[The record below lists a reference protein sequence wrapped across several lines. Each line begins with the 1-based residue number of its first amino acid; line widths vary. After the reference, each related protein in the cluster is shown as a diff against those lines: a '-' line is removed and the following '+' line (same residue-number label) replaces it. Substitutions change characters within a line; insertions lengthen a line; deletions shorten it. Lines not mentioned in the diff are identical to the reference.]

1 MTTSGQTAK
10 VPVVNFDYTTTE
22 PEGTWFKRYDE
33 LRAQFPWYKNE
44 FGPGFW
50 TVCNYQGIL
59 QIMQNPETFSNSVV
73 TALDPEPAIKWIP
86 EMLDGDEHKQWR
98 RQLGPLFSPGAV
110 ERLESTVRQRAI
122 DIIDGIVARAEASE
136 ATGKGSG
143 ASEATGKKQG
153 SCDFMADFAT
163 RFPTTIFL
171 DLMGLPVDELDQ
183 YLEWEHDILHAGGS
197 DEEKLQKQ
205 MNAMFAVMGRFSTV
219 IAERR
224 EDPRDDIV
232 SKALTYEI
240 DGAPVTDQD
249 LLSFCLLMFMAG
261 LDTVSVTLGWTFL
274 HLARNDAERA
284 QIVVEPAVIP
294 TAVEEFVRAYAI
306 VIPARKVMA
315 DIDIQGCPMKAGDM
329 VNIPLNAATRD
340 EAAFADATSVDIT
353 RKPNNHIGFGAG
365 PHRCLGSHLARQE
378 LRIALEEWH
387 RRIPDYR
394 VAADAEMLESGG
406 QLGLESLPLVWDL

>member
-1 MTTSGQTAK
+1 MVT
-10 VPVVNFDYTTTE
+10 FDYTTTE
-22 PEGTWFKRYDE
+22 PEGTWFARYDA
-33 LRAQFPWYKNE
+33 LRAQFPWYRNE

-59 QIMQNPETFSNSVV
+59 EIMQNPQVFSNSVV

-110 ERLESTVRQRAI
+110 ERMESTVRQRAI
-122 DIIDGIVARAEASE
+122 DIIDGIIARAHASA
-136 ATGKGSG
+136 ATG
-143 ASEATGKKQG
+143 TGQG
-153 SCDFMADFAT
+153 SCDFMADFAL

-171 DLMGLPVDELDQ
+171 EMMGLPVEELDEF
-183 YLEWEHDILHAGGS
+183 LAWEHDILHAGGS

-205 MNAMFAVMGRFSTV
+205 MAAMFAVMGRFSTV

-224 EDPRDDIV
+224 EEPRDDIV

-240 DGAPVTDQD
+240 DGNPVTDQD
-249 LLSFCLLMFMAG
+249 MLSFCLLMFMAG
-261 LDTVSVTLGWTFL
+261 LDTVSVTLGWIFL
-274 HLARNDAERA
+274 HLARNDADRER
-284 QIVVEPAVIP
+284 IVAEPAAIP

-306 VIPARKVMA
+306 VIPARKVME
-315 DIDIQGCPMKAGDM
+315 DIEIQGCPMKAGDM
-329 VNIPLNAATRD
+329 VNIPLAAATRD
-340 EAAFADATSVDIT
+340 DAAFPDATTVDIA

-378 LRIALEEWH
+378 LRIAMEEWH
-387 RRIPDYR
+387 ARIPNYR
-394 VAADAEMLESGG
+394 LAPDAQMLESGG
-406 QLGLESLPLVWDL
+406 QLGLENLPLVWDI

>member
-1 MTTSGQTAK
+1 MGGGVTTGERAGTA
-10 VPVVNFDYTTTE
+10 PVVTFDYTTTE
-22 PEGTWFKRYDE
+22 AEGTWFSRYDE
-33 LRAQFPWYKNE
+33 LRSQFPWYWNE

-50 TVCNYQGIL
+50 TVCNYEGIL
-59 QIMQNPETFSNSVV
+59 QVMQNPEVFSNSVV

-98 RQLGPLFSPGAV
+98 RQLGPLFAPGAV
-110 ERLESTVRQRAI
+110 ARMESTVRQRAI
-122 DIIDGIVARAEASE
+122 EIIDDLVDR
-136 ATGKGSG
+136 
-143 ASEATGKKQG
+143 G
-153 SCDFMADFAT
+153 SCDFMADFAQ

-171 DLMGLPVDELDQ
+171 EMIGLPVDELDQ
-183 YLEWEHDILHAGGS
+183 FLSWEHDILHAGGS
-197 DEEKLQKQ
+197 NEEKQQKQ
-205 MNAMFAVMGRFSTV
+205 IAAMFAVMGRFSTV
-219 IAERR
+219 IADRR
-224 EDPRDDIV
+224 TEPRDDIV
-232 SKALTYEI
+232 SKALSYEI
-240 DGAPVTDQD
+240 DGEPVSDQD

-274 HLARNDAERA
+274 HLARNDTDRE
-284 QIVVEPAVIP
+284 QIVAEPATIP

-315 DIDIQGCPMKAGDM
+315 DTEIQGCPMKAGDM
-329 VNIPLNAATRD
+329 VNLPLNAATRD
-340 EAAFADATSVDIT
+340 EAAFTDATAVDIT

-387 RRIPDYR
+387 RRIPNYR
-394 VAADAEMLESGG
+394 VAPDAKMLESGT

>member
-1 MTTSGQTAK
+1 MPEGPMTTSEQAAK
-10 VPVVNFDYTTTE
+10 VPVVTFDYTTTE
-22 PEGTWFKRYDE
+22 PEGTWFGRYDE
-33 LRAQFPWYKNE
+33 LRARFPWYKNE

-59 QIMQNPETFSNSVV
+59 QIMQNPEAFSNSVV
-73 TALDPEPAIKWIP
+73 TALDPEPLIKWIP

-98 RQLGPLFSPGAV
+98 RPLRPLFSPAAV
-110 ERLESTVRQRAI
+110 ERMESTVRQRAT
-122 DIIDGIVARAEASE
+122 DLIDGIVA
-136 ATGKGSG
+136 K
-143 ASEATGKKQG
+143 G

-171 DLMGLPVDELDQ
+171 EMMGLPVEELDQ
-183 YLEWEHDILHAGGS
+183 FLAWEHDILHAGGS
-197 DEEKLQKQ
+197 DEEKLEKQ
-205 MNAMFAVMGRFSTV
+205 IAAMFAVMGRFSTV

-224 EDPRDDIV
+224 QEPRDDIV
-232 SKALTYEI
+232 STALTYEI

-261 LDTVSVTLGWTFL
+261 LDTVSVTLGWMFL
-274 HLARNDAERA
+274 HLARNDDDRA
-284 QIVVEPAVIP
+284 RVVADVSIIP

-306 VIPARKVMA
+306 VIPARKVVQ
-315 DIDIQGCPMKAGDM
+315 DVEIQGCPMKAGDM
-329 VNIPLNAATRD
+329 VNIPLAAATRD
-340 EAAFADATSVDIT
+340 DAAFPDATTVDIT

-378 LRIALEEWH
+378 LRIAMEEWH
-387 RRIPDYR
+387 ARIPNYR
-394 VAADAEMLESGG
+394 LAPDALLLESGS

>member
-1 MTTSGQTAK
+1 VTTSEQAPT
-10 VPVVNFDYTTTE
+10 VPVVTFDYTTTE
-22 PEGTWFKRYDE
+22 SEGTWFAKYDD
-33 LRAQFPWYKNE
+33 LRTQFPWYRNE

-50 TVCNYQGIL
+50 TMCNYQGIL
-59 QIMQNPETFSNSVV
+59 EIMQNPQVFSNSVV

-98 RQLGPLFSPGAV
+98 RQLGPLFAPGAV
-110 ERLESTVRQRAI
+110 QRLESTVRQRAI
-122 DIIDGIVARAEASE
+122 DIIEGIVARSVAS
-136 ATGKGSG
+136 G
-143 ASEATGKKQG
+143 ATGKKQG
-153 SCDFMADFAT
+153 SCDFMADFAA

-171 DLMGLPVDELDQ
+171 DLMGLPVEELDQ
-183 YLEWEHDILHAGGS
+183 YLAWEHDILHASGS
-197 DEEKLQKQ
+197 DEERQQKQ
-205 MNAMFAVMGRFSTV
+205 IAAMFAVMGRFSTV

-224 EDPRDDIV
+224 EEPRDDIV

-240 DGAPVTDQD
+240 DGKPVTDQD

-274 HLARNDAERA
+274 HLARNDEDRDR
-284 QIVVEPAVIP
+284 VVAEPAVIP

-315 DIDIQGCPMKAGDM
+315 DVEIQGCPMKAGDM

-340 EAAFADATSVDIT
+340 DAAFPYAATVDIT

-378 LRIALEEWH
+378 LRIAMEEWH
-387 RRIPDYR
+387 ARIPTYR
-394 VAADAEMLESGG
+394 LAPDAEMLESGG
-406 QLGLESLPLVWDL
+406 QLGLESLPLVWDV

>member
-1 MTTSGQTAK
+1 MRGVRVTTGEQTTK
-10 VPVVNFDYTTTE
+10 VPVVTFDYTTTE
-22 PEGTWFKRYDE
+22 PEGTWFARYDE
-33 LRAQFPWYKNE
+33 LRTQFPWYKNE

-59 QIMQNPETFSNSVV
+59 EIMQNPEAFSNSVV

-122 DIIDGIVARAEASE
+122 DIIEGIVARSGAGE
-136 ATGKGSG
+136 ATGKG
-143 ASEATGKKQG
+143 QG

-171 DLMGLPVDELDQ
+171 EMMGLPVEELDEF
-183 YLEWEHDILHAGGS
+183 LAWEHDILHAGGS

-205 MNAMFAVMGRFSTV
+205 MTAMFAVMGRFSTV

-240 DGAPVTDQD
+240 DGQPVTDQD

-261 LDTVSVTLGWTFL
+261 LDTVSVTLGWMFL
-274 HLARNDAERA
+274 HLARNDDDR
-284 QIVVEPAVIP
+284 QRIVAEPAVIP

-306 VIPARKVMA
+306 VIPARKVMQ
-315 DIDIQGCPMKAGDM
+315 DIEIQGCPMKAGDM
-329 VNIPLNAATRD
+329 VNLPLAAATRD
-340 EAAFADATSVDIT
+340 DAAFRDATTVDIT

-378 LRIALEEWH
+378 LRIAMEEWH
-387 RRIPDYR
+387 ARIPNYR
-394 VAADAEMLESGG
+394 LAPDAQMLESGS

>member
-1 MTTSGQTAK
+1 MTTSEHADT
-10 VPVVNFDYTTTE
+10 VPVSTFDYTTTE
-22 PEGTWFKRYDE
+22 PEGTWFRRYDE
-33 LRAQFPWYKNE
+33 LRAQFPWYRNE

-50 TVCNYQGIL
+50 TVCNYEGIL
-59 QIMQNPETFSNSVV
+59 QVMQNPEVFSNSVV
-73 TALDPEPAIKWIP
+73 TALDPEPEIKWIP

-98 RQLGPLFSPGAV
+98 RQLGPLFAPGAV
-110 ERLESTVRQRAI
+110 AQMESAMRQRATE
-122 DIIDGIVARAEASE
+122 IIDSLANL
-136 ATGKGSG
+136 
-143 ASEATGKKQG
+143 G
-153 SCDFMADFAT
+153 SCDFIADFAT

-171 DLMGLPVDELDQ
+171 DLMGLPADELDQ
-183 YLEWEHDILHAGGS
+183 YLKWEHDILHAGGS

-205 MNAMFAVMGRFSTV
+205 MTAMFAVMGRFSTV

-224 EDPRDDIV
+224 VEPRDDIV
-232 SKALTYEI
+232 SKALSYTI
-240 DGAPVTDQD
+240 DGEPVSDQD

-274 HLARNDAERA
+274 HLARNDSDRA
-284 QIVVEPAVIP
+284 QIVAEPATIP

-315 DIDIQGCPMKAGDM
+315 DIEIQGCPMKAGDM

-340 EAAFADATSVDIT
+340 EAAFADATTVDIT

-378 LRIALEEWH
+378 LQIALEEWH
-387 RRIPDYR
+387 KRIPNYR
-394 VAADAEMLESGG
+394 VAPGAEMLESGS

>member
-1 MTTSGQTAK
+1 MIKSEQAPA
-10 VPVVNFDYTTTE
+10 VPVVTFDYTTTE
-22 PEGTWFKRYDE
+22 PEGTWFARYDA
-33 LRAQFPWYKNE
+33 LRAQFPWYRNE

-59 QIMQNPETFSNSVV
+59 EIMQNPQVFSNSVV

-110 ERLESTVRQRAI
+110 ERMESTVRQRAI
-122 DIIDGIVARAEASE
+122 DIIDGIIARAHASA
-136 ATGKGSG
+136 ATG
-143 ASEATGKKQG
+143 TGQG
-153 SCDFMADFAT
+153 SCDFMADFAL

-171 DLMGLPVDELDQ
+171 EMMGLPVEELDEF
-183 YLEWEHDILHAGGS
+183 LAWEHDILHAGGS

-205 MNAMFAVMGRFSTV
+205 MAAMFAVMGRFSTV

-224 EDPRDDIV
+224 EEPRDDIV

-240 DGAPVTDQD
+240 DGNPVTDQD
-249 LLSFCLLMFMAG
+249 MLSFCLLMFMAG
-261 LDTVSVTLGWTFL
+261 LDTVSVTLGWIFL
-274 HLARNDAERA
+274 HLARNDADRER
-284 QIVVEPAVIP
+284 IVAEPAAIP

-306 VIPARKVMA
+306 VIPARKVME
-315 DIDIQGCPMKAGDM
+315 DIEIQGCPMKAGDM
-329 VNIPLNAATRD
+329 VNIPLAAATRD
-340 EAAFADATSVDIT
+340 DAAFPDATTVDIA

-378 LRIALEEWH
+378 LRIAMEEWH
-387 RRIPDYR
+387 ARIPNYR
-394 VAADAEMLESGG
+394 LAPDAQMLESGG
-406 QLGLESLPLVWDL
+406 QLGLENLPLVWDI

>member
-1 MTTSGQTAK
+1 VTTSKQAAS
-10 VPVVNFDYTTTE
+10 VPVATFDYTTTE
-22 PEGTWFKRYDE
+22 PEGTWFAKYDE
-33 LRAQFPWYKNE
+33 LRAQFPWYRNE

-59 QIMQNPETFSNSVV
+59 EIMQNPEAFSNSVV

-122 DIIDGIVARAEASE
+122 DIIDGLVERAEASE
-136 ATGKGSG
+136 ATGKRSE
-143 ASEATGKKQG
+143 ASEATGKRQG

-205 MNAMFAVMGRFSTV
+205 ITAMFAVMGRFSTI

-232 SKALTYEI
+232 SKALNYEI
-240 DGAPVTDQD
+240 DGKPVTDQD

-274 HLARNDAERA
+274 HLARNEDDRER
-284 QIVVEPAVIP
+284 IVAEPAVIP

-315 DIDIQGCPMKAGDM
+315 DVEIQGCPMKAGDM

-340 EAAFADATSVDIT
+340 DAAFPDATSVDIS

-378 LRIALEEWH
+378 LRIAMEEWH
-387 RRIPDYR
+387 ARIPDYR
-394 VAADAEMLESGG
+394 LAPDVQMLESGG
-406 QLGLESLPLVWDL
+406 QLGLETLPLVWDV

>member
-1 MTTSGQTAK
+1 MTTSEQART
-10 VPVVNFDYTTTE
+10 VPVATFDYTTTE
-22 PEGTWFKRYDE
+22 PEGTWFARYDD
-33 LRAQFPWYKNE
+33 LRDQFPWYRNE

-59 QIMQNPETFSNSVV
+59 QVMQNPEVFSNSVV
-73 TALDPEPAIKWIP
+73 TALDPDPAVKWIP

-98 RQLGPLFSPGAV
+98 RQLGPLFAPGAV
-110 ERLESTVRQRAI
+110 ARLESTVRQRAI
-122 DIIDGIVARAEASE
+122 EIIDGIADR
-136 ATGKGSG
+136 
-143 ASEATGKKQG
+143 G
-153 SCDFMADFAT
+153 SCDFMSDFAQ

-171 DLMGLPVDELDQ
+171 ELMGLPVEELDQ
-183 YLEWEHDILHAGGS
+183 FLEWEHDILHAGGS
-197 DEEKLQKQ
+197 DEEKLQTQ
-205 MNAMFAVMGRFSTV
+205 IAAMMAVMGRFSTV
-219 IAERR
+219 IADRR
-224 EDPRDDIV
+224 AEPRDDIV

-240 DGAPVTDQD
+240 DDEPVSDQD

-261 LDTVSVTLGWTFL
+261 LDTVSVTLGWAFL
-274 HLARNDAERA
+274 HLARNDADR
-284 QIVVEPAVIP
+284 QRIVAEPAVIP

-315 DIDIQGCPMKAGDM
+315 DIEIQGCPMKAGDM

-340 EAAFADATSVDIT
+340 EAAFTDATSVDIT

-387 RRIPDYR
+387 RRMPNYR
-394 VAADAEMLESGG
+394 LAPGAQMTESGS
-406 QLGLESLPLVWDL
+406 QLGLESLPLVWDI